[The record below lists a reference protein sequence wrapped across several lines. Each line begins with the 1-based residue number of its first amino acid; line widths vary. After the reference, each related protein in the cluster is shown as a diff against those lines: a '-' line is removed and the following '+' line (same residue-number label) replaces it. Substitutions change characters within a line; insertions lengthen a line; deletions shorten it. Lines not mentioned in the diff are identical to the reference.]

1 MTAHVSPAALNAIDN
16 LMNAADAFVHALQA
30 AADQDTD
37 HRGYWAGCIA
47 QIKHVVEHGG
57 ASLEA
62 VQAEILPAPE
72 GSANRAR
79 MNALVDAQQALKA
92 ASRLTYRASV
102 VFGRD
107 DETLTS

>member
-1 MTAHVSPAALNAIDN
+1 MATHISTEALNAIDN
-16 LMNAADAFVHALQA
+16 LMNAADAFVRALQT

-37 HRGYWAGCIA
+37 HRGYWTGYIA

-57 ASLEA
+57 ASLDA

-79 MNALVDAQQALKA
+79 MGALVDAQEALATA
-92 ASRLTYRASV
+92 AELTFRASV
-102 VFGRD
+102 TFGRK
-107 DETLTS
+107 DEALTP